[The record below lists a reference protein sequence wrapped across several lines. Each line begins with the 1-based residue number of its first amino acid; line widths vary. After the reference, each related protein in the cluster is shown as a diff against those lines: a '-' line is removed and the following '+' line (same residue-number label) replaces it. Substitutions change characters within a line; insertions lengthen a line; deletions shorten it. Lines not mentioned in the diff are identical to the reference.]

1 MSKLFFSD
9 VFNRSFKAARKGRR
23 TMKKS
28 ARQSVFDKQFRAAC
42 KYTPESITH
51 ALKRDENGVI
61 YADRSMLVHNDDE
74 EYEFRMALD
83 FLYRW
88 GFRNAKNSTIYL
100 EIDGDTIRGGIYYLD
115 SKTCERSYVVGVRYK
130 SPSDSGKHWFPSLY
144 FDKEYY
150 DLCDKISKI

>member
-9 VFNRSFKAARKGRR
+9 GFNRSFKAARKCR
-23 TMKKS
+23 
-28 ARQSVFDKQFRAAC
+28 
-42 KYTPESITH
+42 PENITH
-51 ALKRDENGVI
+51 ALKRDESGVI

-74 EYEFRMALD
+74 EYEFRIALD

-100 EIDGDTIRGGIYYLD
+100 EIDGDTIRGGVYYLD
-115 SKTCERSYVVGVRYK
+115 TKTCERSYVVGVRYK

-144 FDKEYY
+144 LDKEFY
-150 DLCDKISKI
+150 DLCDRINKI